1 MYPKADNWGLAQWR
15 VSLNK
20 LDIYDDLD
28 SKARYPGSDGDWILW
43 MMLPSADQSWTRILD
58 GFNNAHGTI
67 TFTPPWQ
74 TGAVDPVLHRP
85 PLSLDPQRHL
95 GPDILSFNSFV
106 NFWMGGYEADEGEDG
121 DPGRIT
127 GFVPGLI
134 SWYSDKAV
142 FSADLTA
149 ERIATLN
156 NGTLTPAA
164 AELGRHYL
172 ISCTNR
178 VNLHNPFHDG
188 ISPLGSAGL
197 LVEGVSGEPPW
208 KPVDPMQMYG
218 PGAALLGDVNRDGF
232 PDMAL
237 AVNGSNAQAHIFL
250 GGRNGFPPAPLSV
263 ASVTPPGT
271 AGNSSVLPHARNVLG
286 AGDVNGDGVPDL
298 LLSLPYFM
306 NGQTNEGAAY
316 LLSGSQLGASGTI
329 SNAIWSVE
337 GNLPNAEFG
346 FAIAAGDINHD
357 GYSDVVVGAPYHP
370 NSGVPPGMPQVLG
383 QVFVYFG
390 SPAGLSTTADQVLT
404 PNVLIGGTHWF
415 GYSLSIVGD
424 VNGDGYADVIIG
436 APAFT
441 HSQANEGAI
450 YLYYGSS
457 TGLVVNTASVF
468 EGNVAGAQSGYA
480 VAGAGDVDG
489 DGYADVLVGAPFYGS
504 GEFTVEEGYA
514 SVLRG
519 SIEGISVTFWGIYGG
534 YAGAHFGSDLA
545 GVGDINGDGL
555 ADFAVAAPDEL
566 NSDGLRGRVSL
577 FLGAPG
583 PGTGIA
589 SETWRAW
596 GVSGIARPPACRT
609 PATSMETASTTRWRS
624 IR

>member
-1 MYPKADNWGLAQWR
+1 M
-15 VSLNK
+15 
-20 LDIYDDLD
+20 
-28 SKARYPGSDGDWILW
+28 
-43 MMLPSADQSWTRILD
+43 
-58 GFNNAHGTI
+58 
-67 TFTPPWQ
+67 
-74 TGAVDPVLHRP
+74 
-85 PLSLDPQRHL
+85 
-95 GPDILSFNSFV
+95 
-106 NFWMGGYEADEGEDG
+106 
-121 DPGRIT
+121 
-127 GFVPGLI
+127 
-134 SWYSDKAV
+134 
-142 FSADLTA
+142 
-149 ERIATLN
+149 
-156 NGTLTPAA
+156 
-164 AELGRHYL
+164 
-172 ISCTNR
+172 
-178 VNLHNPFHDG
+178 
-188 ISPLGSAGL
+188 
-197 LVEGVSGEPPW
+197 
-208 KPVDPMQMYG
+208 
-218 PGAALLGDVNRDGF
+218 
-232 PDMAL
+232 
-237 AVNGSNAQAHIFL
+237 
-250 GGRNGFPPAPLSV
+250 
-263 ASVTPPGT
+263 
-271 AGNSSVLPHARNVLG
+271 
-286 AGDVNGDGVPDL
+286 NGDGIPDL
-298 LLSLPYFM
+298 LMSTPNFM
-306 NGQTNEGAAY
+306 NGQTTKARPIFFPELNSARAERPAMP
-316 LLSGSQLGASGTI
+316 SGPSK
-329 SNAIWSVE
+329 AIF
-337 GNLPNAEFG
+337 PMREFG
-346 FAIAAGDINHD
+346 FSIAAGDINHD

-457 TGLVVNTASVF
+457 TGLVVNTALVF
-468 EGNVAGAQSGYA
+468 EGNVAGAQYGYA

-534 YAGAHFGSDLA
+534 YAGAHLGSDLA

-596 GVSGIARPPACRT
+596 GVSGIARPPGLPHAGDINGDSFDDTLAFDPAGNGGDPFARVQLILGRGQRALDVADAEYFEATDEEPLLFRT
-609 PATSMETASTTRWRS
+609 SLTRDFRWTCWHRARPTAKTRGDARRRPNLYLTTQQAGGNPENILPAIRQLKLVVPPELYDLHLGDINLQPGTAFYIDCGATNEYQDALGRWWVPDAPSSSSAIHLSPCFHHPNHR
-624 IR
+624 